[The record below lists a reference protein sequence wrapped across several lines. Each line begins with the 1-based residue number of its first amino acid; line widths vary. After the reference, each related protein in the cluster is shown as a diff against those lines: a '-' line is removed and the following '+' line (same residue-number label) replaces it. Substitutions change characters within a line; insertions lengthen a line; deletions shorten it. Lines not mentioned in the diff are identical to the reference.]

1 MSPATPHDRP
11 TVPGI
16 DVDWDA
22 AGRWAGRLVAPG
34 PTASREE
41 LLHVVDELRVAA
53 VRARSLALRASRL
66 EPSLERAGNQDV
78 TARVL
83 VVDRPGWARAAAQSF
98 AALLGEGEAA
108 GSGSRRVPSGTTA
121 QTASLLG
128 LLAGRV
134 LGQFDP
140 FAPAH
145 GGPAASPAVA
155 PPDDGGGSGHAGGRL
170 LLVAPNVLQVERA
183 LSADPA
189 DFRLWVCVHEQTHAL
204 QFAAAPWLVDHL
216 RAEVGALAHD
226 LAGTDSLGDLAA
238 AATRGVRAWRE
249 GRLGEDWS
257 VLDLALDP
265 AHRERVERVTAVMAL
280 LEGHAD
286 VTMDAVGRRAIP
298 SLKRLRARMTA
309 RRGRARGVERLVRRL
324 VGMDAKLAQYADG
337 ARFVRGVRRSGGRFA
352 LDPAWQDPAA
362 LPTPRELADPRAWVR
377 RVHG

>member
-1 MSPATPHDRP
+1 MSPSTRHDP
-11 TVPGI
+11 APAPGL

-34 PTASREE
+34 PTGSREE
-41 LLHVVDELRVAA
+41 LGHVVDELRAA
-53 VRARSLALRASRL
+53 AGRARPLALRASRL
-66 EPSLERAGNQDV
+66 GPSIELAGTEDV
-78 TARVL
+78 AAEVL

-98 AALLGEGEAA
+98 AALMGDT
-108 GSGSRRVPSGTTA
+108 GSGPGGQASRVPSGATA

-140 FAPAH
+140 FGRAD
-145 GGPAASPAVA
+145 GAAEVA
-155 PPDDGGGSGHAGGRL
+155 TGGRL
-170 LLVAPNVLQVERA
+170 LLVAPNVMQVERA
-183 LSADPA
+183 LSADPT

-204 QFAAAPWLVDHL
+204 QFAAAPWLADHL
-216 RAEVGALAHD
+216 RREVEALAQD
-226 LAGTDSLGDLAA
+226 LAGTDSLGDLVA
-238 AATRGVRAWRE
+238 AATRGVRAWRQ
-249 GRLGEDWS
+249 GGLGEDWS

-265 AHRERVERVTAVMAL
+265 AQRDRVEQVTAVMAL

-298 SLKRLRARMTA
+298 SLPRLRARMTA
-309 RRGRARGVERLVRRL
+309 RRRRARGAERLVRRL
-324 VGMDAKLAQYADG
+324 IGMDAKLAQYANG

>member
-1 MSPATPHDRP
+1 MSEP
-11 TVPGI
+11 TQRRHVPGL

-22 AGRWAGRLVAPG
+22 AGRLAGRLVAPG
-34 PTASREE
+34 PTGSRGALVHAVEE
-41 LLHVVDELRVAA
+41 LRDAA
-53 VRARSLALRASRL
+53 ERARPLAMRASRL
-66 EPSLERAGNQDV
+66 GPSIEAAGTGDV
-78 TARVL
+78 AARVL

-98 AALLGEGEAA
+98 SGLLGDVGTQPA
-108 GSGSRRVPSGTTA
+108 GRRVPTGATA
-121 QTASLLG
+121 QTASLIG

-140 FAPAH
+140 F
-145 GGPAASPAVA
+145 GASDP
-155 PPDDGGGSGHAGGRL
+155 GGRL
-170 LLVAPNVLQVERA
+170 LLVAPNVLHVERA
-183 LSADPA
+183 LSADPV

-204 QFAAAPWLVDHL
+204 QFAAAPWLADHL
-216 RAEVGALAHD
+216 RGEVAALAQD
-226 LAGTDSLGDLAA
+226 LAGTETLGDVLAA
-238 AATRGVRAWRE
+238 ANRGVRAWRE

-257 VLDLALDP
+257 VLDLALD
-265 AHRERVERVTAVMAL
+265 AEHRDRVERITAVMAL

-324 VGMDAKLAQYADG
+324 VGMDAKLAQYANG

-362 LPTPRELADPRAWVR
+362 LPTPRELADPSAWVR

>member
-1 MSPATPHDRP
+1 MSPGTPHDRP
-11 TVPGI
+11 TAPGL

-34 PTASREE
+34 PTGSREE
-41 LLHVVDELRVAA
+41 LLHVVDDLREAA
-53 VRARSLALRASRL
+53 GRARSLALRASRL
-66 EPSLERAGNQDV
+66 GPSIERAGTQDV
-78 TARVL
+78 SARVL
-83 VVDRPGWARAAAQSF
+83 VVDRPGWALAAAQSF
-98 AALLGEGEAA
+98 AALLGEGDPLGERP
-108 GSGSRRVPSGTTA
+108 GRRVPSAATA

-140 FAPAH
+140 FAPAD
-145 GGPAASPAVA
+145 GGAPAAPA
-155 PPDDGGGSGHAGGRL
+155 PPRTGEPDHAGGRL
-170 LLVAPNVLQVERA
+170 LLVAPNVLHVERA

-204 QFAAAPWLVDHL
+204 QFAAAPWLAGHL
-216 RAEVGALAHD
+216 RAEVGALAQD

-238 AATRGVRAWRE
+238 AAARGVRAWRD
-249 GRLGEDWS
+249 GGLGEGWS
-257 VLDLALDP
+257 VLDLALD
-265 AHRERVERVTAVMAL
+265 AGQRERVERVTAVMAL

-298 SLKRLRARMTA
+298 SLTRLRARMTA
-309 RRGRARGVERLVRRL
+309 RRGRARGVERVVRRL

-352 LDPAWQDPAA
+352 LDPAWQDPSA

>member
-1 MSPATPHDRP
+1 MTATPHER
-11 TVPGI
+11 TTTPGL

-22 AGRWAGRLVAPG
+22 AGRWAGRLVPPG
-34 PTASREE
+34 PTGTREE
-41 LLHVVDELRVAA
+41 LLHVVDDLRDAA
-53 VRARSLALRASRL
+53 VRARALALRASRL
-66 EPSLERAGNQDV
+66 GPVIERAGTQDV
-78 TARVL
+78 SAQVL
-83 VVDRPGWARAAAQSF
+83 VVDRPGWARAAARSF
-98 AALLGEGEAA
+98 AGLLGEDDAPRE
-108 GSGSRRVPSGTTA
+108 GSARRVPSGPTA

-134 LGQFDP
+134 LGQYDP
-140 FAPAH
+140 FAPPGDVLPHPGRRAT
-145 GGPAASPAVA
+145 ATSPAPA
-155 PPDDGGGSGHAGGRL
+155 DAGGRL
-170 LLVAPNVLQVERA
+170 LLVAPNVLHVERA

-204 QFAAAPWLVDHL
+204 QFAAAPWLADHL
-216 RAEVGALAHD
+216 RAEVAALAHD

-238 AATRGVRAWRE
+238 AAVRGVRAWRD
-249 GRLGEDWS
+249 GRLGADWS
-257 VLDLALDP
+257 VLDLALD
-265 AHRERVERVTAVMAL
+265 AAQRERVERVTAVMAL

-309 RRGRARGVERLVRRL
+309 RRGRARGVEGLVRRL

-352 LDPAWQDPAA
+352 LDPAWEEPAA